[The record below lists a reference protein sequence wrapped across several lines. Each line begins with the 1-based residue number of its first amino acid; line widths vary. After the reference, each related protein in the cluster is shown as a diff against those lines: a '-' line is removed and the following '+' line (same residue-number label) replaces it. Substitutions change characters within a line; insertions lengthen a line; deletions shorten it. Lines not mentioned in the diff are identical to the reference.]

1 LSNKKRFI
9 AGAVCPQCRVE
20 DKVYVL
26 TEADV
31 QSRHC
36 NDCGFSERLD
46 SLSDEGPVVEDTA
59 AQLGSWQPI
68 KLLDS

>member
-1 LSNKKRFI
+1 
-9 AGAVCPQCRVE
+9 
-20 DKVYVL
+20 VYVL
-26 TEADV
+26 TEAGV

>member
-9 AGAVCPQCRVE
+9 SGAVCPQCGVE
-20 DKVYVL
+20 DRVYVL
-26 TEADV
+26 TDASG

-36 NDCGFSERLD
+36 NDCEFSERLD
-46 SLSDEGPVVEDTA
+46 SLGGEAPAVEENTE
-59 AQLGSWQPI
+59 LGSWQPI